1 MKTFGRILILLA
13 VFAIVMGATY
23 AVVHAG
29 GTSSSGMPQFENG
42 TRPPLPDGNMQRRFD
57 DGERGGGWMFG
68 LIKNVGIV
76 AVVVTVIALPK
87 TMKRNRKRAMPV
99 MAE

>member
-1 MKTFGRILILLA
+1 MKTLGRILILLA

-42 TRPPLPDGNMQRRFD
+42 TRPPLPDGNMQRRPD
-57 DGERGGGWMFG
+57 GGERGGWMFG